1 MLDVERETAIRLAYE
16 AGGIALAAASRSL
29 KVEKKAADLG
39 PVTAVDLEVDAYLRR
54 ELARAFPEDTVV
66 SEEAPLPKAAPS
78 GRVWFVDPVDGTEEL
93 IRGSG
98 EWSIL
103 IGLTQ
108 ARKAVLGVV
117 YRPATEE
124 LYHAVTGEGAFRR
137 IHSGAPDVPLHV
149 NEIRSPKEAVLLL
162 SRSHPNPKVERVARA
177 LGIRESLPM
186 GSVGVKLATIAAGEA
201 DLYLNFSGKCHV
213 WDLCAPEVVLRE
225 AGGALR
231 SLRGEPILYDI
242 DGTAFRRPFAA
253 AANGLIALVAQ
264 ASAGI
269 EVDPA

>member
-1 MLDVERETAIRLAYE
+1 MLEVERDAAIRLAYE
-16 AGGIALAAASRSL
+16 AGRIALAAASRSL
-29 KVEKKAADLG
+29 KVEKKGADLG
-39 PVTAVDLEVDAYLRR
+39 PVTAVDLEVDVFLRT
-54 ELARAFPEDTVV
+54 ELARAFPEDSVV
-66 SEEAPLPKAAPS
+66 SEEGPPPAAAALS
-78 GRVWFVDPVDGTEEL
+78 RVWFVDPIDGTEEL

-108 ARKAVLGVV
+108 ARRAVLGVV
-117 YRPATEE
+117 YRPVTGE
-124 LYHAVTGEGAFRR
+124 LYHAISGEGAFRR
-137 IHSGAPDVPLHV
+137 THPGGPDVPIHV
-149 NEIRSPKEAVLLL
+149 SEIRNPKDAVLLL
-162 SRSHPNPKVERVARA
+162 SRSHPNPKVERVARV
-177 LGIRESLPM
+177 LGIRESFPM
-186 GSVGVKLATIAAGEA
+186 GSIGVKLATIAAGEA

-225 AGGALR
+225 AGGAVR
-231 SLRGEPILYDI
+231 SLRGEPILYGV

-269 EVDPA
+269 EVDPT